1 MSQGYDGHAELGVE
15 EIDGFHMIKRMA
27 AEVQVMFN
35 VLILIIDYSLESI
48 AGTSF
53 DAAETGPQ
61 AHNFMNHSL

>member
-35 VLILIIDYSLESI
+35 VLILIIDYSWHRGDGISHPSYI
-48 AGTSF
+48 
-53 DAAETGPQ
+53 
-61 AHNFMNHSL
+61 